1 MDHFD
6 PSPLLSF
13 VSFLRRAK
21 RKMETRR
28 EKSIGDI
35 HIYMR
40 VTAVCH
46 FSGTPS
52 GVSMHYFSRQKGRY
66 AKADPPGPTLSRS
79 LPSLRVGSRGCVA
92 LSLLSALL
100 ASQPRSFSPLVRS
113 QDHPEEIGAGIS
125 GRDDSVSITS
135 RLLES

>member
-1 MDHFD
+1 MQKQI
-6 PSPLLSF
+6 PLARLF
-13 VSFLRRAK
+13 RDLFP
-21 RKMETRR
+21 
-28 EKSIGDI
+28 
-35 HIYMR
+35 
-40 VTAVCH
+40 
-46 FSGTPS
+46 PS
-52 GVSMHYFSRQKGRY
+52 GSRR
-66 AKADPPGPTLSRS
+66 
-79 LPSLRVGSRGCVA
+79 CVA